1 MCVNR
6 LTFGMATVIFL
17 TVGAE
22 FDEMAAEELRRR
34 RGMLVGGRIS
44 QWALV
49 RCRVGLAP

>member
-22 FDEMAAEELRRR
+22 IDEMAAEELRRR
-34 RGMLVGGRIS
+34 RGRLVGGIIR
-44 QWALV
+44 QGALV
-49 RCRVGLAP
+49 RCRGGLAP